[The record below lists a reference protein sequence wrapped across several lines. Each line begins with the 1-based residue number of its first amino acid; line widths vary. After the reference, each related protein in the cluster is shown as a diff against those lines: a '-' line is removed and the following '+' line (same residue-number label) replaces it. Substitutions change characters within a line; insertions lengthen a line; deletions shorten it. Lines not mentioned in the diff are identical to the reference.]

1 MSETKEL
8 LEATVKGLQEK
19 IQSLQNDLT
28 TKQKE
33 LENVSKTKLTEE
45 LYDEIGSAIE
55 DAVEG
60 FNFDDPE
67 AYEYDLAMEYDG
79 KVYIDSIGMQATY
92 ELTNSIMAKIDKR
105 FNVLPLSTEE
115 NTITEVKKVI

>member
-1 MSETKEL
+1 MSDTKEL

-19 IQSLQNDLT
+19 ITSLQTDLNQ
-28 TKQKE
+28 KQKE

-79 KVYIDSIGMQATY
+79 KVYVDSIGMQSTY
-92 ELTNSIMAKIDKR
+92 ELTNFIMRHIDNK
-105 FNVLPLSTEE
+105 FNVLPMSTEE

>member
-33 LENVSKTKLTEE
+33 LENVSKTKITGE
-45 LYDEIGSAIE
+45 LYDEIGSVIE
-55 DAVEG
+55 DAIEG
-60 FNFDDPE
+60 YNFDNTDN
-67 AYEYDLAMEYDG
+67 YDFEFGMEYDG
-79 KVYIDSIGMQATY
+79 KVYVDSVGMQSTY
-92 ELTNSIMAKIDKR
+92 ELTNFIMRHIDNK
-105 FNVLPLSTEE
+105 FNVLPMSTEE

>member
-60 FNFDDPE
+60 FNFDDPDG
-67 AYEYDLAMEYDG
+67 YDVDFGMEYDG
-79 KVYIDSIGMQATY
+79 RVYIESIGMQSTY
-92 ELTNSIMAKIDKR
+92 ELTNSIMNRIDQR
-105 FNVLPLSTEE
+105 FNVLPKNTEE
-115 NTITEVKKVI
+115 NTVTEVQKVI